1 MRHLALSA
9 VLALAVAA
17 PAMACQVPLN
27 AGQLTHV
34 LMLEI
39 NQERGRAGLPALR
52 MSPQLSQA
60 AQAHACDSAKANRM
74 SHTGTDGSNFGQRI
88 IRAGYNY
95 RSATEN
101 VALGFPEPG
110 QVVRAWMRSPGH
122 RQNILARRPNELG
135 LGVVRGRDGRT
146 HWVMKS
152 GVR

>member
-1 MRHLALSA
+1 MRRFALSA
-9 VLALAVAA
+9 LISLSAALPAAACDA
-17 PAMACQVPLN
+17 PAN
-27 AGQLTHV
+27 AAQLAHV

-52 MSPQLSQA
+52 MSPQLTQA
-60 AQAHACDSAKANRM
+60 AQAHACDSARHNRM

-110 QVVRAWMRSPGH
+110 QVLRAWMRSPGH

-135 LGVVRGRDGRT
+135 LGVARGRDGRT